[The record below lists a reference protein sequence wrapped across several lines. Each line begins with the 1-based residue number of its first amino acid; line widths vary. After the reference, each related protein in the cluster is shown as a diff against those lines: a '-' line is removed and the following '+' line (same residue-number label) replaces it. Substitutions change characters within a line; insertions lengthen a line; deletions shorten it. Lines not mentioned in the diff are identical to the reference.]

1 MGCNVGEAI
10 TGTQVTKLEDFQR
23 LINDCMNGDIALI
36 VTKSI
41 SGFARNTLDTLQYVR
56 MLEKKGIAVFFE
68 KENLNTLTMDGELL
82 LVIFSS
88 VAHQEVEKSF
98 C

>member
-1 MGCNVGEAI
+1 
-10 TGTQVTKLEDFQR
+10 
-23 LINDCMNGDIALI
+23 
-36 VTKSI
+36 
-41 SGFARNTLDTLQYVR
+41 

-88 VAHQEVEKSF
+88 VAQQEVEKSF